1 LADSL
6 TNLITRQNP
15 GLWLDKG
22 CPFEGCAPYDL
33 VITGILLDKY
43 GDMEVQGMLK
53 RQTLVRLLMF
63 FYWFNQANNH
73 GVVDVFIRLK
83 LCSYV
88 FFFTMLK
95 SDDIAGFWKK
105 ID

>member
-1 LADSL
+1 
-6 TNLITRQNP
+6 
-15 GLWLDKG
+15 
-22 CPFEGCAPYDL
+22 
-33 VITGILLDKY
+33 
-43 GDMEVQGMLK
+43 MLK

-88 FFFTMLK
+88 FFLPCLNLMTSLGFGKKSIDSSGCSVKTWAKTFT
-95 SDDIAGFWKK
+95 SKK
-105 ID
+105 DFDLMYILYITIHHISLPFITIGKPH